1 MTLTGHFLGGVDYM
15 LRSFRTARFLFGLL
29 AVLSLLLLPSLSP
42 YRTMAF
48 PGFLDPTSADK
59 ADDDHGGG
67 SSSLDIASTNES
79 PTGPTTSSSS
89 SSSDSAGP
97 KSPSV
102 QDYDKL
108 KNCSQDTG
116 KQPTSI
122 EYLTYFNCGHVKTDP
137 SPGGEKQV
145 TREFTLIVK
154 ENQSVPIANHGL
166 TFDNAWTFNGTIPG
180 PTMRVTE
187 GDVVKINVING
198 KENSHPHS
206 LHLHSVHPASMDGM
220 EGPGGQ
226 IMPGQSY
233 TYSFVA
239 QPHGV
244 YPYHCHVTPLDQH
257 INKGLYGMFIID
269 PKTPRPHMVEMAM
282 MMNGYDLDYEKE
294 GVGPSRIPTPEEVRD
309 DYMPQEFEHT
319 NEVYTVNG
327 RAFDYMDHPIQ
338 LQRGVDYRIYLV
350 NMLEFDPV
358 NSFHMHGNMFN
369 YYPGGT
375 STEES
380 YLNDIVTLGQ
390 GDRGIMEFK
399 FGLDG
404 RYMFHSHVNEF
415 SELGWMGVFDVKG
428 DGG

>member
-1 MTLTGHFLGGVDYM
+1 
-15 LRSFRTARFLFGLL
+15 
-29 AVLSLLLLPSLSP
+29 
-42 YRTMAF
+42 
-48 PGFLDPTSADK
+48 
-59 ADDDHGGG
+59 
-67 SSSLDIASTNES
+67 
-79 PTGPTTSSSS
+79 
-89 SSSDSAGP
+89 
-97 KSPSV
+97 
-102 QDYDKL
+102 
-108 KNCSQDTG
+108 
-116 KQPTSI
+116 
-122 EYLTYFNCGHVKTDP
+122 
-137 SPGGEKQV
+137 
-145 TREFTLIVK
+145 
-154 ENQSVPIANHGL
+154 
-166 TFDNAWTFNGTIPG
+166 
-180 PTMRVTE
+180 
-187 GDVVKINVING
+187 
-198 KENSHPHS
+198 
-206 LHLHSVHPASMDGM
+206 
-220 EGPGGQ
+220 
-226 IMPGQSY
+226 
-233 TYSFVA
+233 
-239 QPHGV
+239 
-244 YPYHCHVTPLDQH
+244 
-257 INKGLYGMFIID
+257 MFIID

-428 DGG
+428 DGGGG